1 MTIKNKTILS
11 GRYELIR
18 TLGEGSDGT
27 VYLARHQSLEL
38 ERAIKVFPKRSGAP
52 SLFAISEANV
62 LKTIRHPG
70 IPTIYDFEEDS
81 SCYYL
86 VEEYIRGESLSHFL
100 LHQQSIS
107 RNLFFQFCEQLCE
120 IFAYL
125 HTLSPSPI
133 LYQDLKPEH
142 IMVCGLQLKLIDFS
156 VSSFLA
162 DSGDDFRHFGNAAF
176 SAPELAANC
185 PATPASDIYSIGRI
199 MKFMSGYVDT
209 ALSQNILTIIQKAT
223 NADPAHRYE
232 TVDELMSAIRQAND
246 NNGRMHLRQTIAVL
260 GDFPGCGAT
269 HIAIALT
276 SQLGALGHRTV
287 YYEENCSDSLRKAVP
302 HMRGAYEEEGCYIYR
317 CFRGYPRY
325 GEGIDVRRR
334 TADIAVMDYGCDIP
348 DTLAAADRI
357 LLVCGGGLWH
367 RGALT
372 LPDLAPEQLGKR
384 LRIVANLCDRTSAVY
399 YARQHNAPV
408 YLYPFDPDPFG
419 SGADK
424 RRFAEWLSYRKG
436 GRGPFLHMRNL
447 ASRLLER

>member
-1 MTIKNKTILS
+1 MTIKNNTILS

-27 VYLARHQSLEL
+27 VYLARHRSLEL
-38 ERAIKVFPKRSGAP
+38 ERAVKVFPKRSGAP

-62 LKTIRHPG
+62 LKAIRHPG

-107 RNLFFQFCEQLCE
+107 RSLFFRFCEQLCE

-125 HTLSPSPI
+125 HTLCPSPI

-142 IMVCGLQLKLIDFS
+142 ILVCGLQLKLIDFS

-162 DSGDDFRHFGNAAF
+162 DSGDDFRHFGNTAF

-199 MKFMSGYVDT
+199 MKFLSGYVDT

-232 TVDELMSAIRQAND
+232 TVDELASAVQQAND

-260 GDFPGCGAT
+260 GSFSGCGAT

-276 SQLGALGHRTV
+276 SQLNALGRRTV
-287 YYEENCSDSLRKAVP
+287 YCEENDSNSLRKAVP
-302 HMRGAYEEEGCYIYR
+302 HMRNAYEEEGCYICG
-317 CFRGYPRY
+317 CFKGYPRY
-325 GEGIDVRRR
+325 GEGVDIRCRAAD
-334 TADIAVMDYGCDIP
+334 TAVKDYGCSIP
-348 DTLAAADRI
+348 DSLAAADLI
-357 LLVCGGGLWH
+357 LYVCGGGLWH
-367 RGALT
+367 RSDPALSP
-372 LPDLAPEQLGKR
+372 LISGQPEGR
-384 LRIVANLCDRTSAVY
+384 LRVIANLCDKKSAVY
-399 YARQHNAPV
+399 FARQHNAPV

-419 SGADK
+419 PSADK

-436 GRGPFLHMRNL
+436 GRGLSLHMQNL
-447 ASRLLER
+447 AYRLREQ